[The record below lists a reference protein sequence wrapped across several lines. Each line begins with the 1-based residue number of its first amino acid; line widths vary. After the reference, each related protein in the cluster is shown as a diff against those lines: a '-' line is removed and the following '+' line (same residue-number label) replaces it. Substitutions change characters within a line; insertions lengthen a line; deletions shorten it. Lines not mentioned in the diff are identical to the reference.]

1 MAQPSGAL
9 SPGGG
14 DVNPPGSS
22 RVPLGRLLGGG
33 EPDTGMPLPLGG
45 SRVAAVEGGAA
56 VRVIDLGRGQ
66 AGLGQG
72 FSHSVR
78 QG

>member
-1 MAQPSGAL
+1 MSTHL
-9 SPGGG
+9 S
-14 DVNPPGSS
+14 SS
-22 RVPLGRLLGGG
+22 RVPLGRLLGVVSRTQGQ
-33 EPDTGMPLPLGG
+33 PLATGRP
-45 SRVAAVEGGAA
+45 RVAAVEGGAA

-72 FSHSVR
+72 FSLLSP

>member
-1 MAQPSGAL
+1 MVSQTQGQPLAT
-9 SPGGG
+9 
-14 DVNPPGSS
+14 
-22 RVPLGRLLGGG
+22 GR
-33 EPDTGMPLPLGG
+33 P
-45 SRVAAVEGGAA
+45 RVAAVEGGAA

-72 FSHSVR
+72 FSCLSP